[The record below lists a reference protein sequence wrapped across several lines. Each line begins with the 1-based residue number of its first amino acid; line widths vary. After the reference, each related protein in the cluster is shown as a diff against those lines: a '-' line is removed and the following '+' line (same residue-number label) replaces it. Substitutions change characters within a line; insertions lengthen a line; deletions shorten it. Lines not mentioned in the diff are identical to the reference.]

1 MIHAVLAAAALAF
14 QVVTV
19 QHDTGV
25 KKKEKGNTEVSIG
38 FGARR
43 GRDTLPPRRIPVTAE
58 HLRTAF
64 ADPLARELLTR
75 VREAR
80 RAQDSAI
87 VAYDAMAY
95 QRISA
100 GMGFSKIGRD
110 RLIFRQ
116 ESASH
121 VRWRRNVGAWIE
133 LTGARVAIPIAPDD
147 AKEEANEE
155 NNENINDAMDVL
167 PYYPG
172 YEPLIALDRHEVA
185 QTQVDERQI
194 VHPLVEGA
202 EAYYTYAT
210 GDSISFK
217 LPDGFVVR
225 LRELRVRP
233 REPKWNVV
241 VGSLWFDVASGQLVR
256 AAYRLAT
263 PLDVWVIA
271 KQEDPHAMDDVPI
284 WVKPLISPIRAQVNA
299 ITVEYGLYNGRFWLP
314 RNRSADG
321 SADVSFMHLPF
332 RMEQRFTYASVNGT
346 DSLPAIHVAQQS
358 IDRDTLTDEQ
368 ADHIRDSV
376 RAARHAERDSIRAG
390 TKQRVRSGCDTSAF
404 TTQTMTRFGDARVP
418 IAYQVPC
425 DRSKLASSPDLPPS
439 IYDPGEDVFGSADRD
454 ALVAQVMSL
463 TAQPHFGPQP
473 PTLRWGT
480 ELMRY
485 NRVEGFSAGAA
496 LDEQFGAGYSAT
508 LLGRIGTGDWR
519 PNLEATFA
527 RSNEI
532 KNIHVT
538 GYTHLVA
545 ANDWGR
551 PLSFGSSL
559 SALLFGRDEGFYYR
573 ATGAEL
579 GGSVDAAGHVEWRI
593 FSEAQRNA
601 PVETDFSLGHGLGR
615 PNLTAWRATYSGVGL
630 RMTGSHGLDPRGF
643 RVLGALNLEAA
654 TSPDSGYGRGAGEL
668 TLSQGFGPRLATA
681 LTLSTGSSLGE
692 LPPQRRWYLG
702 GTQTIRGQWADTA
715 QSGNAYWMTRT
726 DVGLEYGAARPGVFA
741 DFGWV
746 GDRDR
751 WRDVGRPLAGVGVGS
766 SFMDGLIRA
775 DIARGIYPAK
785 RWRLDLSVEARF

>member
-1 MIHAVLAAAALAF
+1 MIHAALAAALLF

-19 QHDTGV
+19 QHDTAA
-25 KKKEKGNTEVSIG
+25 KKNDKGKSEVSIG
-38 FGARR
+38 FGAHH
-43 GRDTLPPRRIPVTAE
+43 GRDRLPPKRIPVTAE
-58 HLRTAF
+58 LLRTAF

-100 GMGFSKIGRD
+100 GMGFARIGRD

-116 ESASH
+116 ETAAH
-121 VRWRRNVGAWIE
+121 VRWHRGVGAWVA
-133 LTGARVAIPIAPDD
+133 LTGARTAIPIAPDE
-147 AKEEANEE
+147 AQEEANED
-155 NNENINDAMDVL
+155 INDEGMDIL

-172 YEPLIALDRHEVA
+172 YEPLIAFDHHDVA
-185 QTQVDERQI
+185 QTQVNEREL
-194 VHPLVEGA
+194 VHPLVDGA

-271 KQEDPHAMDDVPI
+271 KQDDPHAMDDVPI
-284 WVKPLISPIRAQVNA
+284 WVKPLISPIRAQVKA

-321 SADVSFMHLPF
+321 SADVSFMHVPF
-332 RMEQRFTYASVNGT
+332 TMEQRFTYASVNGT

-358 IDRDTLTDEQ
+358 IDYDTLSDEQ

-376 RAARHAERDSIRAG
+376 RAARHAARDSV
-390 TKQRVRSGCDTSAF
+390 KQGLKRDASQCDTSAF
-404 TTQTMTRFGDARVP
+404 TTRTMTRFGDAKVP

-439 IYDPGEDVFGSADRD
+439 IYDAGEEVFGSADRD
-454 ALVAQVMSL
+454 ALVNQIMSL
-463 TAQPHFGPQP
+463 TAQPHFGPQM
-473 PTLRWGT
+473 PTLRWGA

-496 LDEQFGAGYSAT
+496 LDEQLGAGYSAT

-519 PNLEATFA
+519 PNLEATVA
-527 RSNEI
+527 RSNEL
-532 KNIHVT
+532 KSIHVT

-579 GGSVDAAGHVEWRI
+579 GGAVDAAGHVEWRI

-668 TLSQGFGPRLATA
+668 TFSQGFGERLATA
-681 LTLSTGSSLGE
+681 LTLSAGSSLGE

-702 GTQTIRGQWADTA
+702 GTQTIRGQRADTA

-726 DVGLEYGAARPGVFA
+726 DVGFEYGAARPGVFA

-746 GDRDR
+746 GDRNQ

-775 DIARGIYPAK
+775 DLARGIYPAK
-785 RWRLDLSVEARF
+785 RWRFDLSVEARF

>member
-1 MIHAVLAAAALAF
+1 MILAVLAAAALAL

-19 QHDTGV
+19 EHDTGTTKQQ
-25 KKKEKGNTEVSIG
+25 KKTEVSISLTG
-38 FGARR
+38 RNR
-43 GRDTLPPRRIPVTAE
+43 RDTLPPKRIPVTAE

-64 ADPLARELLTR
+64 ADPLARDLLTR

-80 RAQDSAI
+80 REQDSAI

-95 QRISA
+95 QRVSA
-100 GMGFSKIGRD
+100 GMGFSKLGRD
-110 RLIFRQ
+110 RLIYRQ
-116 ESASH
+116 ESATH
-121 VRWRRNVGAWIE
+121 VRWRRGVGAWIE

-147 AKEEANEE
+147 GKEEANEE
-155 NNENINDAMDVL
+155 NNENVNDAMDVL

-172 YEPLIALDRHEVA
+172 YEPLIAFDRHQVE
-185 QTQVDERQI
+185 QTQVDERQL
-194 VHPLVEGA
+194 VHPLVAGA

-210 GDSISFK
+210 GDSITFK

-233 REPKWNVV
+233 REPKWNLV

-263 PLDVWVIA
+263 PLDVWVVA
-271 KQEDPHAMDDVPI
+271 RQDDPHAMEDVPV
-284 WVKPLISPIRAQVNA
+284 WVKPLISPMRAQVNA

-321 SADVSFMHLPF
+321 SADVSFMHVPF
-332 RMEQRFTYASVNGT
+332 KWEQRFTYASVNGT
-346 DSLPAIHVAQQS
+346 DSLPTIRVAEKS
-358 IDRDTLTDEQ
+358 IDHDTLTDEQ
-368 ADHIRDSV
+368 AERIRDSV
-376 RAARHAERDSIRAG
+376 RVARRAERDSIRAG
-390 TKQRVRSGCDTSAF
+390 TKQPERSQCDTSAF
-404 TTQTMTRFGDARVP
+404 TTRTTTGFGDARVP

-425 DRSKLASSPDLPPS
+425 DRAKLAHSPDLPPS
-439 IYDPGEDVFGSADRD
+439 IYDDGEEVFGSADR
-454 ALVAQVMSL
+454 ASLMAQMMSL

-473 PTLRWGT
+473 PTLRWGAQ
-480 ELMRY
+480 LMRY
-485 NRVEGFSAGAA
+485 NRVEGLSAGAA
-496 LDEQFGAGYSAT
+496 VDEQLGAGYTAT

-519 PNLEATFA
+519 PNLDATVA
-527 RSNEI
+527 RSNEV
-532 KNIHVT
+532 KSIHVT
-538 GYTHLVA
+538 GYTHLVS
-545 ANDWGR
+545 ANDWGN

-573 ATGAEL
+573 ATGAEI
-579 GGSVDAAGHVEWRI
+579 GGAVDATGHLEWRI
-593 FSEAQRNA
+593 FSEAERNA

-615 PNLTAWRATYSGVGL
+615 PNLTAWGATYSGIGL
-630 RMTGSHGLDPRGF
+630 RLSGSRGLDPRGF
-643 RVLGALNLEAA
+643 RMLGALHLEAA

-668 TLSQGFGPRLATA
+668 TLSQGFGRRLATA
-681 LTLSTGSSLGE
+681 LTLSAGSSLGE

-702 GTQTIRGQWADTA
+702 GTQTIRGQYADTA
-715 QSGNAYWMTRT
+715 RSGNAYWMTRT

-746 GDRDR
+746 GDRNA

-775 DIARGIYPAK
+775 DIARGLYPAK